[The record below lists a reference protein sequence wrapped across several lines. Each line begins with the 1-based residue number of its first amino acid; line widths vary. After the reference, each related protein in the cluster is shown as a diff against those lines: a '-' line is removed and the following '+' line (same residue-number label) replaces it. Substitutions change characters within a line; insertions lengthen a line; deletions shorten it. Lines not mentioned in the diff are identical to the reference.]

1 MRRLALAS
9 LLLLGCFDWD
19 VLSSTLSEPDLSVLD
34 DLSVPQDLALADLS
48 KTDQLM
54 PDLRMPDLLPP
65 PDLLPT
71 PTPFAKQADAAG
83 LAGKRANNALFGWNA
98 TNVTAV
104 GDAGVIVATTNG
116 TNWSVVTLG
125 VDPGQNLNDV
135 WFKDASTGWLV
146 GNGPTAYVWNG
157 TTWAPAPSAMALT
170 NDLLGVF
177 GSAGNKVVAAGTADA
192 IFRFDGATWSRSAVA
207 PKPGTE
213 YGVWGT
219 GSSFVSVGAS
229 NDCITITDT
238 TQTKVS
244 CAQAGGAVL
253 RAAWGVSANNIVAV
267 GYDGNTSIASKFDGA
282 NWTKLGT
289 IPNVGKL
296 YSVWASSATDF
307 WAVGEGGVVLRFDGT
322 SWTRVNPVGIP
333 ATELLRDIWG
343 ADASNIWILSSAGT
357 IYKKG

>member
-1 MRRLALAS
+1 LMRRLALAS

-34 DLSVPQDLALADLS
+34 DLSGPQDLALGDLS

-71 PTPFAKQADAAG
+71 PTPFTKQADAAG
-83 LAGKRANNALFGWNA
+83 LAGKKANNALFGWNA

-104 GDAGVIVATTNG
+104 GDAGVVVATTNG
-116 TNWSVVTLG
+116 TNWSVVSLG

-135 WFKDASTGWLV
+135 WFKDASTGWVV

-157 TTWAPAPSAMALT
+157 TTWAPAASAMALT

-177 GSAGNKVVAAGTADA
+177 GSAANKVVASGTADA
-192 IFRFDGATWSRSAVA
+192 VFRFDGATWSRSAVA

-238 TQTKVS
+238 TQTRSAAPRQVGRC
-244 CAQAGGAVL
+244 CALRGASV
-253 RAAWGVSANNIVAV
+253 RP
-267 GYDGNTSIASKFDGA
+267 TSWRWATTATPAS
-282 NWTKLGT
+282 
-289 IPNVGKL
+289 P
-296 YSVWASSATDF
+296 ASSMAQTGPSL
-307 WAVGEGGVVLRFDGT
+307 APSPT
-322 SWTRVNPVGIP
+322 SASSTASGRRRRPTSGPSARVASCCASMAP
-333 ATELLRDIWG
+333 AGLG
-343 ADASNIWILSSAGT
+343 
-357 IYKKG
+357 

>member
-34 DLSVPQDLALADLS
+34 DLSGPQDLALADLS

-71 PTPFAKQADAAG
+71 PTPFTKQADAAG

-104 GDAGVIVATTNG
+104 GDAGVVVATTNG

-177 GSAGNKVVAAGTADA
+177 GSAANKVVASWHRRRDLPIRRRNLEPQRRGPQA
-192 IFRFDGATWSRSAVA
+192 RHRVRR
-207 PKPGTE
+207 
-213 YGVWGT
+213 
-219 GSSFVSVGAS
+219 VG
-229 NDCITITDT
+229 NR
-238 TQTKVS
+238 QLV
-244 CAQAGGAVL
+244 
-253 RAAWGVSANNIVAV
+253 R
-267 GYDGNTSIASKFDGA
+267 
-282 NWTKLGT
+282 LGWR
-289 IPNVGKL
+289 IK
-296 YSVWASSATDF
+296 
-307 WAVGEGGVVLRFDGT
+307 
-322 SWTRVNPVGIP
+322 
-333 ATELLRDIWG
+333 
-343 ADASNIWILSSAGT
+343 
-357 IYKKG
+357 